1 MPQSGQFRAQFME
14 IVNLAVEHDRNVAI
28 GRVHG
33 LVTAGEI
40 DDRKAPMS
48 ERNAIVKMKAVAI
61 GTPVRNAVGHAV
73 DQATIEGSL
82 SL

>member
-1 MPQSGQFRAQFME
+1 
-14 IVNLAVEHDRNVAI
+14 
-28 GRVHG
+28 VHG

-61 GTPVRNAVGHAV
+61 GTPVRNAVGHAF